1 MKSKLIIFCVIISL
15 FTACEKEHTE
25 VIAKDSYIQ
34 YFQANIAGK
43 PINIEGPIAT
53 NRDIFQGS
61 WTILGNSD
69 GTSNEMYTVNVK
81 VPKDVLNTTISSILR
96 FQIFDI
102 KAREYLINSKNA
114 FQKDFSTHIYLV
126 TELGTSA
133 SKTFTTTES
142 KTAFKISISKYE
154 KPKDGSVPFVGG
166 NLNGVLYNTR
176 DLQDSIVIKD
186 AAFEVRF

>member
-1 MKSKLIIFCVIISL
+1 MKSKLTIFCVIISL
-15 FTACEKEHTE
+15 FTACEKEH
-25 VIAKDSYIQ
+25 AKVDPENGYIQ
-34 YFQANIAGK
+34 YFKANIAGK
-43 PINIEGPIAT
+43 TVNIEGPIAT
-53 NRDIFQGS
+53 NRDIFHGS

-81 VPKDVLNTTISSILR
+81 VPKEVLNTTTSSKLQ
-96 FQIFDI
+96 FQMFDI
-102 KAREYLINSKNA
+102 KAREYLLNSKNA

-133 SKTFTTTES
+133 SKTFTTNEG

-166 NLNGVLYNTR
+166 NLNGVLYNAK

-186 AAFEVRF
+186 AAFEIRF